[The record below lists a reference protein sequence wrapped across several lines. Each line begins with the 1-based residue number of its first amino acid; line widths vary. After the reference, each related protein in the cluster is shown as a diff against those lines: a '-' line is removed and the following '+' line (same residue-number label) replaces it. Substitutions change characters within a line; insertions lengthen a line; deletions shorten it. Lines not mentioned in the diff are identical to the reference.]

1 MNARTPDM
9 LAAELGYSRAQ
20 IYAMIKRNE
29 IGYVRRPG
37 GHIRVLQKHI
47 DEWIARNECPAS
59 QIDPISSR
67 ERGGENGTSLTDVLA
82 EARAQRA
89 ATTHSARSTPTS
101 TASPGR

>member
-37 GHIRVLQKHI
+37 GHIRILQKHV

-59 QIDPISSR
+59 PIAPTSSR
-67 ERGGENGTSLTDVLA
+67 EGDDESGTLLTDVLL
-82 EARAQRA
+82 EVRAQRIA
-89 ATTHSARSTPTS
+89 EKRNERSR
-101 TASPGR
+101 G